1 MVGQRDVL
9 VPARDRGPDTAAQ
22 LREVEPMVRAICRG
36 RLGEVDGDDAA
47 QRALLGVWRALESDR
62 EIESI
67 WGYAA
72 ATARYEVLNSY
83 QDFARRPTPT
93 DVTEAAWV
101 AADEPGPAEQAER
114 RDEVAHARERV
125 EALLAQLSPRQAEV
139 MRASVLA
146 ERSTAD
152 AAAELGITPTGVRAT
167 QVRAMARMRE
177 LCGARSPNPQ
187 ALNLTSTERGKR
199 AWEAEK
205 ARRADREAAAGHA
218 EADAPADDDPLAG
231 ARAAVDALHQR
242 HGSATPIVDDVAPDP
257 HGRSS
262 AATDARDALPGT
274 ASPAVSGVAPDPMDR
289 ARAAVDAMHKATGD
303 GLAEVDRPRE
313 AVIEHS
319 ADSVVIDETDTRE
332 HTPNAAGAA

>member
-1 MVGQRDVL
+1 MVGQRDAFIDV
-9 VPARDRGPDTAAQ
+9 RDAAAQ

-62 EIESI
+62 EIESV

-101 AADEPGPAEQAER
+101 ASDEPGPAEQAER

-125 EALLAQLSPRQAEV
+125 EALLAQLSPRQTEV

-152 AAAELGITPTGVRAT
+152 AAAALGITPTGVRAT
-167 QVRAMARMRE
+167 QVRAMAQMRA
-177 LCGARSPNPQ
+177 LCGTRSPNPQ

-205 ARRADREAAAGHA
+205 TRRADRDVAAGP
-218 EADAPADDDPLAG
+218 ADAEVDGNDDPVAWARTAVGTLDSLHGKDPPAIDTV
-231 ARAAVDALHQR
+231 ALEPDRVRAAPNDLHDTACPVD
-242 HGSATPIVDDVAPDP
+242 
-257 HGRSS
+257 
-262 AATDARDALPGT
+262 
-274 ASPAVSGVAPDPMDR
+274 VSPDPMDR
-289 ARAAVDAMHKATGD
+289 ARTAVDAMHD
-303 GLAEVDRPRE
+303 GQAEVDRTRST
-313 AVIEHS
+313 AVEFG
-319 ADSVVIDETDTRE
+319 ADSITVGEIDADERTAD
-332 HTPNAAGAA
+332 AAGAP

>member
-1 MVGQRDVL
+1 MVGQRDSAIDV
-9 VPARDRGPDTAAQ
+9 RDASAQ

-62 EIESI
+62 EIESV

-72 ATARYEVLNSY
+72 ATARYEVINSY

-114 RDEVAHARERV
+114 RDEIVHARERV

-146 ERSTAD
+146 DRSTAD
-152 AAAELGITPTGVRAT
+152 AAAELGITPTGVRAA
-167 QVRAMARMRE
+167 QVRAMAQMRE

-205 ARRADREAAAGHA
+205 ARRADRETAVAHAEPADEPLVRAQAAVDAMHERHGSATPPMVDDVGLDPIVRAPAAADALDGTTSPAIA
-218 EADAPADDDPLAG
+218 EVAPDPVDR
-231 ARAAVDALHQR
+231 ARAAVDALHE
-242 HGSATPIVDDVAPDP
+242 ATN
-257 HGRSS
+257 
-262 AATDARDALPGT
+262 
-274 ASPAVSGVAPDPMDR
+274 DR
-289 ARAAVDAMHKATGD
+289 LSD
-303 GLAEVDRPRE
+303 VDRPCD
-313 AVIEHS
+313 AVIDDS
-319 ADSVVIDETDTRE
+319 ADPIVVDEVDAAER
-332 HTPNAAGAA
+332 TPNAAGAA

>member
-9 VPARDRGPDTAAQ
+9 IAARDAGPDTAAR

-62 EIESI
+62 EIESV

-72 ATARYEVLNSY
+72 ATARYEVFNSY
-83 QDFARRPTPT
+83 KDFARRPTPT
-93 DVTEAAWV
+93 GEAAWV
-101 AADEPGPAEQAER
+101 AADDPGPAEQAER

-152 AAAELGITPTGVRAT
+152 VAAELGITPTGVRAA
-167 QVRAMARMRE
+167 QVRAMAQMRE
-177 LCGARSPNPQ
+177 LCGARSTNPQ
-187 ALNLTSTERGKR
+187 ALNLTSTERGRR

-205 ARRADREAAAGHA
+205 ARRADREAAVVRGG
-218 EADAPADDDPLAG
+218 EDAPVDGDPLVRAQ
-231 ARAAVDALHQR
+231 AAVGALDDLHDMP
-242 HGSATPIVDDVAPDP
+242 SPAVDDVAPE
-257 HGRSS
+257 
-262 AATDARDALPGT
+262 
-274 ASPAVSGVAPDPMDR
+274 PMDR
-289 ARAAVDAMHKATGD
+289 ARAAVDALHDVSGD
-303 GLAEVDRPRE
+303 GLAEVDQSRGD
-313 AVIEHS
+313 AVECSTDPIT
-319 ADSVVIDETDTRE
+319 ADEIDADE
-332 HTPNAAGAA
+332 HTADAAGAA

>member
-1 MVGQRDVL
+1 MVGQRDALIDV
-9 VPARDRGPDTAAQ
+9 RDTAEQ

-62 EIESI
+62 EIESV

-72 ATARYEVLNSY
+72 ATARYEVLNSH

-114 RDEVAHARERV
+114 RDEIAHARERV

-152 AAAELGITPTGVRAT
+152 AAAALGITPTGVRAT
-167 QVRAMARMRE
+167 QVRAMAQMRE
-177 LCGARSPNPQ
+177 MCGVRSPNPQ
-187 ALNLTSTERGKR
+187 ALNLTSAERGKR

-205 ARRADREAAAGHA
+205 ARRADRDAAAPS
-218 EADAPADDDPLAG
+218 ADTEVDGDDGPLARVRTAVG
-231 ARAAVDALHQR
+231 TLDDLHDKDPPAVDADAFEPDRALTAPNDLHY
-242 HGSATPIVDDVAPDP
+242 GATPVDA
-257 HGRSS
+257 S
-262 AATDARDALPGT
+262 A
-274 ASPAVSGVAPDPMDR
+274 DPMDR
-289 ARAAVDAMHKATGD
+289 VRAAVDAMHD
-303 GLAEVDRPRE
+303 GLADVDQSRGTAVELGADSITAGEVDDDERT
-313 AVIEHS
+313 
-319 ADSVVIDETDTRE
+319 AD
-332 HTPNAAGAA
+332 AAGAR

>member
-1 MVGQRDVL
+1 MVGQRDSVIDL
-9 VPARDRGPDTAAQ
+9 RDAAAQ

-62 EIESI
+62 EIESV

-72 ATARYEVLNSY
+72 ATARYEVINSY

-114 RDEVAHARERV
+114 RDEIAHARERV

-146 ERSTAD
+146 DRSTAD
-152 AAAELGITPTGVRAT
+152 AAAELGITPTGVRAA
-167 QVRAMARMRE
+167 QVRAMAQMRE
-177 LCGARSPNPQ
+177 LCGVRSPNPQ
-187 ALNLTSTERGKR
+187 ALNLTSAERGKR

-205 ARRADREAAAGHA
+205 ARRAGRVTPADAHVDVDDEPMARARASVDALHELHAQALPMVDDVGLDPIGRAPAAADALDGTASPAIA
-218 EADAPADDDPLAG
+218 EVAPDPVDR
-231 ARAAVDALHQR
+231 ARAAVDALHE
-242 HGSATPIVDDVAPDP
+242 
-257 HGRSS
+257 
-262 AATDARDALPGT
+262 AA
-274 ASPAVSGVAPDPMDR
+274 S
-289 ARAAVDAMHKATGD
+289 D
-303 GLAEVDRPRE
+303 GLPDVDRPRD
-313 AVIEHS
+313 AVIEDS
-319 ADSVVIDETDTRE
+319 ADSVVVDEVDAEGR
-332 HTPNAAGAA
+332 TPNAAGAA